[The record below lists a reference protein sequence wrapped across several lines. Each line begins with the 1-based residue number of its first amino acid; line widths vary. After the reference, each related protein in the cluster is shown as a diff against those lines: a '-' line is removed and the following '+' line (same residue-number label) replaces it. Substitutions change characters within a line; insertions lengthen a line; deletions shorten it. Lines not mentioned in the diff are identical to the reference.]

1 MTAATAAPSPE
12 ALEAHLDAATTMLG
26 LSIVAGS
33 RASVLAHL
41 AATMAAAR
49 LVSQFDLGDEVEP
62 APVFR
67 P

>member
-1 MTAATAAPSPE
+1 MSAVPPLSPAE
-12 ALEAHLDAATTMLG
+12 LEAHLDAATALLG
-26 LSIVAGS
+26 LTVAPEA
-33 RASVLAHL
+33 RASTLAHL

-49 LVSQFDLGDEVEP
+49 LVSGFAFDDELEP